1 MMSENDST
9 GGLHIDADWKT
20 EAAQE
25 KERLATQERLEQKT
39 AGAQAAGPAPSAGFI
54 ELVNILVMQIAVAL
68 GGMQDAGGARIPPN
82 FAHAK
87 HLIDLLEVLD
97 QKTRGNL
104 APEEKRMLD
113 TALYELRLQYVQVVS
128 KPPPTESPKE

>member
-1 MMSENDST
+1 MSENESASE
-9 GGLHIDADWKT
+9 LHIDADWKT

-25 KERLATQERLEQKT
+25 KERLAAQEQLEQK
-39 AGAQAAGPAPSAGFI
+39 ASGAQAAGPAPVAGFI

-82 FAHAK
+82 FANAK
-87 HLIDLLEVLD
+87 HLIDLLDVLD

-104 APEEKRMLD
+104 APDEKRMLD

>member
-1 MMSENDST
+1 MSENDST

-25 KERLATQERLEQKT
+25 KERLATKERLEQKT